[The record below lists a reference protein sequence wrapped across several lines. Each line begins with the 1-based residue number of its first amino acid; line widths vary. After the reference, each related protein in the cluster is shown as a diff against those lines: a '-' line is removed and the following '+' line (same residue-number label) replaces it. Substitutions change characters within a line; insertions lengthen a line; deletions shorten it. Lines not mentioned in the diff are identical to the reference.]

1 MESLKHV
8 LIATD
13 GSELSLKAAALGG
26 SLARA
31 LDASVSVVTVIDENM
46 VVAEAWAGTT
56 AEDARRNIENQKS
69 SEEIDRTLAAIGD
82 LPSDPDTAVLMGHV
96 GDQICDYAKEKGADL
111 IVMGSHGRK
120 GIKRALLGSVSY
132 SVVNQAT
139 CAVTIVR

>member
-1 MESLKHV
+1 MDAVKHI

-13 GSELSLKAAALGG
+13 GSELSLKAAALAG

-31 LDASVSVVTVIDENM
+31 LEAAVSVVTVINEE
-46 VVAEAWAGTT
+46 VVVSEAWAGGST
-56 AEDARRNIENQKS
+56 EDARASLEMQKS
-69 SEEIDRTLAAIGD
+69 NEQIEPTVGAAGD
-82 LPSDPDTAVLMGHV
+82 LPSMPVTAVLMGHV
-96 GDQICDYAKEKGADL
+96 GDQICQFAKENDVDL

-132 SVVNQAT
+132 SVVNQAP